1 MSDFTEDNNNN
12 NDTNNSKEEVDDA
25 SDVVIDDRI
34 NNIGDDH
41 DKDDDD
47 NEKSSD
53 REVVNGMRM
62 SFRLYHTY
70 LSCLL
75 TVSHINILSFIELST
90 YMNEANIDYTSWS
103 GVDIIESMCMNCGKL
118 SIY

>member
-1 MSDFTEDNNNN
+1 MSDFNEDNNI
-12 NDTNNSKEEVDDA
+12 DTNNSKEEVDDA

-53 REVVNGMRM
+53 REVVDGMRM

-75 TVSHINILSFIELST
+75 DCITHKYLVFYRVINLYE
-90 YMNEANIDYTSWS
+90 
-103 GVDIIESMCMNCGKL
+103 
-118 SIY
+118 

>member
-1 MSDFTEDNNNN
+1 MSDFTEDYNNN
-12 NDTNNSKEEVDDA
+12 NDTNNRKEEVDDT
-25 SDVVIDDRI
+25 SDVVINDRI

-47 NEKSSD
+47 NENSID

-70 LSCLL
+70 LVFL
-75 TVSHINILSFIELST
+75 TASHINILSFIELST
-90 YMNEANIDYTSWS
+90 SMNETNIDYTNWS

-118 SIY
+118 SSY